1 MKRKRKRNRVTFF
14 GGKTLFAPKGL
25 GYDRGST
32 IFSPDGRLFQV
43 EYAIEAVKRGTTAIG
58 IKTSEGCCLAVQKRL
73 HTSLV
78 EKEMVKKIFAIDNH
92 IASAIAGLTA
102 DAHVLVNQARIQAQ
116 IHRIT
121 YKEAI
126 TVEALTRRLANLKQM
141 YTQHAGVRPFG
152 VSLLIAGCDEVI
164 GPQLYMTEPSGSYW
178 GYRATA
184 IGSSAPAIIEFLEG
198 EYKEIAL
205 TMEDGNLLALKALN
219 QVSEGPID
227 EEMIEIAVISKESRT
242 IEYLSKQDIATLI
255 SRL

>member
-1 MKRKRKRNRVTFF
+1 M
-14 GGKTLFAPKGL
+14 FAPKGL

-58 IKTSEGCCLAVQKRL
+58 IKCVEGCCLAVQKRL
-73 HTSLV
+73 HSSLV
-78 EKEMVKKIFAIDNH
+78 EKDMVKKIFAIDNH
-92 IASAIAGLTA
+92 IAAAIAGLTA
-102 DAHVLVNQARIQAQ
+102 DARVLVNQARIQAQ

-121 YKEAI
+121 YNEAI

-152 VSLLIAGCDEVI
+152 VSLLIAGCDEML

-184 IGSSAPAIIEFLEG
+184 IGSSAPTIIEYLEV
-198 EYKEIAL
+198 EYQKIAQTMKE
-205 TMEDGNLLALKALN
+205 GNLIALKALD
-219 QVSEGPID
+219 QVTEGALD
-227 EEMIEIAVISKESRT
+227 AEMIEIAVILESTRT
-242 IEYLSKQDIATLI
+242 IEYLSQQEILSLI
-255 SRL
+255 EQL

>member
-1 MKRKRKRNRVTFF
+1 M
-14 GGKTLFAPKGL
+14 FAPKGL

-58 IKTSEGCCLAVQKRL
+58 VKTAEGCCLAVQKRL

-78 EKEMVKKIFAIDNH
+78 EKDMVKKIFAIDDH
-92 IASAIAGLTA
+92 IAAAIAGLTA

-121 YKEAI
+121 YSEAI

-152 VSLLIAGCDEVI
+152 VSLLIAGCDEML

-184 IGSSAPAIIEFLEG
+184 IGSSAPTIIEFLEN
-198 EYKEIAL
+198 EYQEIAK
-205 TMEDGNLLALKALN
+205 TMEEGNILALKALS
-219 QVSEGPID
+219 QASEVPLD
-227 EEMIEIAVISKESRT
+227 PEMIEIAVISESTRT
-242 IEYLSKQDIATLI
+242 REYLSKQVIIELI
-255 SRL
+255 KQL

>member
-1 MKRKRKRNRVTFF
+1 M
-14 GGKTLFAPKGL
+14 FAPKGL

-58 IKTSEGCCLAVQKRL
+58 IKTAEGCCLAVQKRL

-78 EKEMVKKIFAIDNH
+78 EKDLVKKIFAIDDH
-92 IASAIAGLTA
+92 IAAAIAGLTA
-102 DAHVLVNQARIQAQ
+102 DAHVLVNQARIQTQ

-121 YKEAI
+121 YGEAI

-152 VSLLIAGCDEVI
+152 VSLLIAGCDEVL

-184 IGSSAPAIIEFLEG
+184 IGSSAPAIIEFLES
-198 EYKEIAL
+198 EYKEIAQ
-205 TMEDGNLLALKALN
+205 TMEEGNILALKALS
-219 QVSEGPID
+219 QASEVPLD
-227 EEMIEIAVISKESRT
+227 PEMIEIAVISESTRT
-242 IEYLSKQDIATLI
+242 IEYLSKQVIIELI
-255 SRL
+255 KQL

>member
-1 MKRKRKRNRVTFF
+1 M
-14 GGKTLFAPKGL
+14 FAPKGL

-92 IASAIAGLTA
+92 IAAAIAGLTA

-121 YKEAI
+121 YNEAI

-152 VSLLIAGCDEVI
+152 VSLLIAGCDEML

-198 EYKEIAL
+198 EYQEIAQ

-219 QVSEGPID
+219 QVSEGPLD
-227 EEMIEIAVISKESRT
+227 EEMIEIAIISKENRT
-242 IEYLSKQDIATLI
+242 IEYLGKPDIAALI

>member
-1 MKRKRKRNRVTFF
+1 M
-14 GGKTLFAPKGL
+14 FAPKGL

-58 IKTSEGCCLAVQKRL
+58 VKTSEGCCLAVQKRL

-92 IASAIAGLTA
+92 IAAAIAGLTA

-121 YKEAI
+121 YNEAI

-152 VSLLIAGCDEVI
+152 VSLLIAGCDEML

-198 EYKEIAL
+198 EYQEIAPK
-205 TMEDGNLLALKALN
+205 MEDGNLLALKALN

-227 EEMIEIAVISKESRT
+227 EEMIEIAVISKENRT
-242 IEYLSKQDIATLI
+242 IEYLNKQDIAALI
-255 SRL
+255 NRL

>member
-1 MKRKRKRNRVTFF
+1 
-14 GGKTLFAPKGL
+14 LFAPKGL

-58 IKTSEGCCLAVQKRL
+58 IKTLEGCCLTVQKKL
-73 HTSLV
+73 HTSLI
-78 EKEMVKKIFAIDNH
+78 EKDMVKKIFSIDDQ
-92 IASAIAGLTA
+92 IATAIAGLTA
-102 DAHVLVNQARIQAQ
+102 DARVLVNQARIQAQ

-121 YKEAI
+121 YNEPI

-152 VSLLIAGCDEVI
+152 VSLLIAGYDEVL

-178 GYRATA
+178 SYRAAA

-198 EYKEIAL
+198 EYQTAAETVA
-205 TMEDGNLLALKALN
+205 DGNLLALRALKH
-219 QVSEGPID
+219 VSEELLD
-227 EEMIEIAVISKESRT
+227 AEMIEIAI
-242 IEYLSKQDIATLI
+242 I
-255 SRL
+255 SRDIRALNYLEKQEIVDLIKQL

>member
-1 MKRKRKRNRVTFF
+1 M
-14 GGKTLFAPKGL
+14 FAPKGL

-58 IKTSEGCCLAVQKRL
+58 IKTGEGCCLAVQKRL

-78 EKEMVKKIFAIDNH
+78 EKDLVKKIFAIDDH
-92 IASAIAGLTA
+92 IAAAIAGLTA

-121 YKEAI
+121 YGEAI
-126 TVEALTRRLANLKQM
+126 TVETLTRRLANLKQM

-152 VSLLIAGCDEVI
+152 VSLLIAGCDEML

-184 IGSSAPAIIEFLEG
+184 IGSSAPTIIEYLEG
-198 EYKEIAL
+198 EYKEIAQTL
-205 TMEDGNLLALKALN
+205 EDGNLVALKALN
-219 QVSEGPID
+219 QVSEGDID
-227 EEMIEIAVISKESRT
+227 PEMIEIAIISKKT
-242 IEYLSKQDIATLI
+242 QNIEYLSKQEINILI
-255 SRL
+255 KRLQES